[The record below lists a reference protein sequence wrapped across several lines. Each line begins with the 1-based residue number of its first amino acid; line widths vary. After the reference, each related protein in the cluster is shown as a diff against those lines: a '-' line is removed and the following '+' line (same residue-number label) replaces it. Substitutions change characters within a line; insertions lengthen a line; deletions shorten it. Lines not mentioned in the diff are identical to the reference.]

1 MIPVSVRLA
10 NDNVDVHITNRLSG
24 LSWRSVAPGGYASAS
39 FALERPIDVNDPML
53 ATFTR
58 VYIYDGRD
66 GSTLWE
72 GRLQL
77 PGRAVGDSGQV
88 WEITA
93 TGGSSHALDDQ
104 RSLIYVDRDLTSYV
118 KNNSL
123 PAGEATVDEDPG
135 NPANDEALVFRFP
148 NGITV
153 NTNSNVAF
161 TYERI
166 AQAEMLIGGVIY
178 DWDFGFTAGA
188 DIHIQ
193 SVFQPGAAVVDD
205 LANTAG
211 GSHSAFAGGA
221 DFFTT
226 VTFRMIRVSGGALTI
241 VGDLTWSSVANV
253 SVRGQLVTKNGVPIT
268 GSPAYVNRPYVLA
281 SEVVADLLGRMLP
294 LYDGAN
300 ATIATTSAQIEQL
313 AYVEPATADQVL
325 TDLMEQESAYYW
337 AAWESDPTTGKYRF
351 EWKAWP
357 VSARYEAT
365 VSDGFNSPAPAFEL
379 YNKVL
384 VRWKDGKQRIRLG
397 PVTLA
402 QPELD
407 AAGLTRT
414 GYIDI
419 SDEVGSAQNAI
430 NAGTSFLQDHNR
442 VTAGGTLTVARPILD
457 VIDNRLVWPWQI
469 RPGELIRVKGVEASV
484 DTADHD
490 RDGLTVFRIV
500 SVEPNEEGT
509 ATLELDMFTRT
520 ETRAIAKLLK
530 QRNRKR

>member
-1 MIPVSVRLA
+1 VIPVSVRLA

-39 FALERPIDVNDPML
+39 FALERPIDVGDPML

-77 PGRAVGDSGQV
+77 PGRSAGDNGQV

-104 RSLIYVDRDLTSYV
+104 RSLIYVDRDLTSMA
-118 KNNSL
+118 KNNSS
-123 PAGEATVDEDPG
+123 PAAEATVDVDPG
-135 NPANDEALVFRFP
+135 NAANEEAMVFRFP
-148 NGITV
+148 NGFSA

-166 AQAEMLIGGVIY
+166 AQAQMFIGGVNY
-178 DWDFGFTAGA
+178 DWDSGFTNAA
-188 DIHIQ
+188 FEVQ
-193 SVFQPGAAVVDD
+193 SVWNPGAVVVAD
-205 LANTAG
+205 ACNVAG
-211 GSHSAFAGGA
+211 GSQNQWTGA
-221 DFFTT
+221 SDFLTT
-226 VTFRMIRVSGGALTI
+226 ITFRMIRISGGALTI
-241 VGDLTWSSVANV
+241 VGDLTWSSISNLNI
-253 SVRGQLVTKNGVPIT
+253 RGRLLTKTGTAIT
-268 GSPAYVNRPYVLA
+268 GAANYANGYVFA
-281 SEVVADLLGRMLP
+281 HEVVADLLGRMLP
-294 LYDGAN
+294 LFDGAN
-300 ATIATTSAQIEQL
+300 ATIATTSAHIEQL
-313 AYVEPATADQVL
+313 AYAEPATADQVL
-325 TDLMEQESAYYW
+325 TDLMAQESAYYW
-337 AAWESDPTTGKYRF
+337 AAWESNPTTGKYRF

-357 VSARYEAT
+357 VSARYEASVT
-365 VSDGFNSPAPAFEL
+365 DGFSSPAPAFEL
-379 YNKVL
+379 YNKAL
-384 VRWKDGKQRIRLG
+384 VRWKDPKQRIRLG

-402 QPELD
+402 QTELD

-430 NAGTSFLQDHNR
+430 NTGTSFLQDHNR

-457 VIDNRLVWPWQI
+457 VIDGRTVWPWQI
-469 RPGELIRVKGVEASV
+469 RAGELIRVKGVEASV

-509 ATLELDMFTRT
+509 ATLELDMFTRS
-520 ETRAIAKLLK
+520 ETRALAQLLK
-530 QRNRKR
+530 QRSRKR